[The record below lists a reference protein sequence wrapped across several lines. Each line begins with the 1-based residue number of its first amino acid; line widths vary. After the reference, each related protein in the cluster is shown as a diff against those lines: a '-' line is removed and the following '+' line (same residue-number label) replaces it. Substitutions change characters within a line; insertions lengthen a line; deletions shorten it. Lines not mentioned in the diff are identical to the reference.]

1 MRPTLVAVSLAAA
14 LAGAIT
20 AAAPAQAASIWPA
33 RGQAAYVLGSGPLHT
48 TAGAKKVPI
57 ASVAKVMT
65 AYVVLGH
72 RPIPEGADGFT
83 LTVTHTDVSDWRR
96 RVARGESTVPVR
108 AGEKLTERQA
118 LAALLLPSA
127 NNVAIMLARK
137 VSGSVAAFVQQMNRT
152 ASTLGMKHTTYTDPS
167 GFDAKTRSIPAD
179 QVRLAQAAMRNRFF
193 RFMVNRTHVSVPV
206 AGPVHNTDTLLRH
219 DGFVGIKTGSMS
231 ASGGCFLFA
240 SRRLVHGR
248 VVTMI
253 GIVLGQQGADLIQA
267 GLSAARRL
275 VDRVAPKAAG

>member
-1 MRPTLVAVSLAAA
+1 MPLRGPRRLTISAAV
-14 LAGAIT
+14 
-20 AAAPAQAASIWPA
+20 
-33 RGQAAYVLGSGPLHT
+33 VLGGGPVHAT
-48 TAGAKKVPI
+48 PHAREVPI

-65 AYVVLGH
+65 AYVVLQR
-72 RPIPEGADGFT
+72 RPIPEGAAGFT
-83 LTVTHTDVSDWRR
+83 LNVTRADVSDWHR

-127 NNVAIMLARK
+127 NNVAIMLARR
-137 VSGSVAAFVQQMNRT
+137 VSGSVAAFVKQMNRA
-152 ASTLGMKHTTYTDPS
+152 ASALGMRHTVYTDPS
-167 GFDAKTRSIPAD
+167 GFDAKTRSIPTD
-179 QVRLAQAAMRNRFF
+179 QLVLARAAMHSRFI
-193 RFMVNRTHVSVPV
+193 RLMVNRTHLSIPV
-206 AGPVHNTDTLLRH
+206 AGTIHNTDTLLRH

-240 SRRLVHGR
+240 SRRLAHGR

-253 GIVLGQQGADLIQA
+253 GIVLGQRGGDLVQA